1 MTKEPPRSSSS
12 RSWFYPLLAA
22 TVAALLG
29 LFYLVTPDNDANPDL
44 VPTPPV
50 GTTSPDPSEVAK
62 EELNIPL
69 VDGQNS
75 AASTAKRSKSSKS
88 KQNTA
93 GSKDEPKVND
103 VDVDVL
109 GENAGNL
116 EQFTTLEKSG
126 VAELTLDG
134 MYEGE
139 FGFSD
144 QVCKLEADLRIS
156 YTKASGKPPRGRWE
170 YLVTCNDQIK
180 VDNSGI
186 EALES
191 HMRLAGGGQW
201 LLTNPSRPRN
211 ILEFRIISADAIEF
225 AIYEMADGKY
235 QQNGSGTAYN
245 TESR

>member
-1 MTKEPPRSSSS
+1 MTKEQKSSS

-22 TVAALLG
+22 TVAALLA
-29 LFYLVTPDNDANPDL
+29 LFYVVTPDNGANQDL

-50 GTTSPDPSEVAK
+50 DSSKIEPSEAAQQ
-62 EELNIPL
+62 ELNIPL
-69 VDGQNS
+69 ADGHDS
-75 AASTAKRSKSSKS
+75 AATKGAKTKSVASTTKGGSGG
-88 KQNTA
+88 A
-93 GSKDEPKVND
+93 GEPKVND
-103 VDVDVL
+103 VNLDTL
-109 GENAGNL
+109 GEDASNL

-126 VAELTLDG
+126 LAELTLDG

-170 YLVTCNDQIK
+170 YLVTCGDQIK

-235 QQNGSGTAYN
+235 RQNGSGTAYN